1 MLETSPSLSFF
12 GENLTLL
19 DLFHTKFSYDIS
31 MTLYTW
37 RFSLKAYKPFSLSS
51 RVVMLLHCR
60 RVTPATFGGN
70 FVTLQSTERVKQACV
85 ARIMFSVFQSSEK
98 WERESK
104 THHTFQLAQPKCVSL
119 ERQWD
124 GIEKLSL
131 KLNIT
136 ASRDWQSLGCRR
148 YKWGITGSDFHV
160 HKLGLAS
167 D

>member
-98 WERESK
+98 WERERAKLITLFNWPNRNACPWNGNGMVSK
-104 THHTFQLAQPKCVSL
+104 NWAWNWTLLLHEIDRAWVAEGISEGLRVVTFTCIS
-119 ERQWD
+119 
-124 GIEKLSL
+124 
-131 KLNIT
+131 
-136 ASRDWQSLGCRR
+136 
-148 YKWGITGSDFHV
+148 
-160 HKLGLAS
+160 
-167 D
+167 